1 MNQMNDKQTT
11 ANGARRRH
19 FQTVTAAITAC
30 AVLATQSGA
39 FAQPPPGT
47 QLQGTITSS
56 LNTSNAFVGED
67 VTVAN
72 VASENGAIQGAL
84 LRGTVTNVTRAG
96 LGRSAQIGL
105 TFNYLTLANGT
116 TEPIDA
122 QTLSVNAQTK
132 SNAATEAGGALGG
145 MVAGNAIAK
154 TLFAASGGGLI
165 GAVGGFLLAKNSRQN
180 MTVPAGSVVAVR
192 IVTPRRQAQSG
203 G

>member
-1 MNQMNDKQTT
+1 MNENHTARNAAPRRNLQML
-11 ANGARRRH
+11 GA
-19 FQTVTAAITAC
+19 ALTAC
-30 AVLATQSGA
+30 AVLATQTGA

-47 QLQGTITSS
+47 QLQGTITTS
-56 LNTSNAFVGED
+56 LNTANAFVGED

-96 LGRSAQIGL
+96 LGRPARIGL
-105 TFNYLTLANGT
+105 NFNYLTLPNGT

-122 QTLSVNAQTK
+122 VTLSVNAQTK

-145 MVAGNAIAK
+145 MFAGNAIAK

-165 GAVGGFLLAKNSRQN
+165 GAVGGFLLAKNSHQN

-192 IVTPRRQAQSG
+192 IVTPRRQAQSAG
-203 G
+203 